1 MKQSLEDPKF
11 WAHLQSLPQP
21 FPICMSVDWQEA
33 IRFATGSSRIRP
45 APTFPSAAAIAHST
59 SDDETAAWM
68 LGSTTVRATTAEA
81 PAAAADAAT
90 AVAATAATATTT
102 TAATTTAAA
111 AAAAA

>member
-21 FPICMSVDWQEA
+21 FPIFMSVDWQEA
-33 IRFATGSSRIRP
+33 IRFATGSQIEASRIRP

-68 LGSTTVRATTAEA
+68 LGSTTVGATTAEA
-81 PAAAADAAT
+81 PAAAAT
-90 AVAATAATATTT
+90 AVTAVTATAATATTT

-111 AAAAA
+111 A